1 MSDLTRLLFN
11 SPLKYRLLMVLGGV
25 IFVAIIKKLIYQLLT
40 SISVVFNQ
48 IILELESNSEII
60 C

>member
-1 MSDLTRLLFN
+1 
-11 SPLKYRLLMVLGGV
+11 MVLEGV
-25 IFVAIIKKLIYQLLT
+25 IFIAIIKKLIYQLLT